1 MHAEAL
7 AFRVVWQPSSISTH
21 SVKSLVKTATVAER
35 VSKSAAVSLL
45 KLSIHLAADNRDST
59 AGKKNVFDAGFSH
72 QVRNKKGR
80 TVLFL
85 TACPDSIA
93 DHNWMN
99 TFWC

>member
-59 AGKKNVFDAGFSH
+59 AGKKMFSTLGSPIRF
-72 QVRNKKGR
+72 VTKKE
-80 TVLFL
+80 L
-85 TACPDSIA
+85 CYS
-93 DHNWMN
+93 
-99 TFWC
+99 